1 MASPALAVQ
10 DMVRYDEGVV
20 SARIF
25 SDPDV
30 YELEIER
37 LFPRTWLFVAHESEI
52 PNSGDFVTRHMG
64 ADPVIVS
71 RDAEGK
77 LHVLLNVCRHRGRK
91 VCTEDTGST
100 THFRCGY
107 HGWTYSSAGQL
118 TGLPFADAYQGRLDK
133 AQLGLCE
140 APAIETYHGLI
151 FACWQPRTSLQEFLG
166 PMAWVL
172 DMMFGRTDAVE
183 VAGPPIRWH
192 ADANWKLGAS
202 NFVGDGHH
210 IFTTHGFSTQLGLH
224 GLKPA
229 GSTGQPVGHSLA
241 MSNGHGASLV
251 SAPSGSGEAPYMAL
265 PEELWPEL
273 ERHLD
278 EFQRKVFEPL
288 VVVAGN
294 VFPNLSFLETAGHT
308 PQEWGGPDRPMS
320 FLTLRQWQPTGP
332 RTMESWSWVFID
344 RNAPEDWKALSRQC
358 YERVFG
364 VSGTFE
370 QDDLENWA
378 QITAGTSGPRG
389 GQLWLQ
395 YKMGLDLE
403 PTHSWDGPGT
413 CYSARPPFFDILER
427 LFFQYWVENVSG

>member
-151 FACWQPRTSLQEFLG
+151 FASWQPRTSLQEFLG

-172 DMMFGRTDAVE
+172 DMMFGR
-183 VAGPPIRWH
+183 
-192 ADANWKLGAS
+192 
-202 NFVGDGHH
+202 
-210 IFTTHGFSTQLGLH
+210 
-224 GLKPA
+224 
-229 GSTGQPVGHSLA
+229 
-241 MSNGHGASLV
+241 
-251 SAPSGSGEAPYMAL
+251 
-265 PEELWPEL
+265 
-273 ERHLD
+273 
-278 EFQRKVFEPL
+278 
-288 VVVAGN
+288 
-294 VFPNLSFLETAGHT
+294 
-308 PQEWGGPDRPMS
+308 
-320 FLTLRQWQPTGP
+320 
-332 RTMESWSWVFID
+332 
-344 RNAPEDWKALSRQC
+344 
-358 YERVFG
+358 
-364 VSGTFE
+364 
-370 QDDLENWA
+370 
-378 QITAGTSGPRG
+378 
-389 GQLWLQ
+389 
-395 YKMGLDLE
+395 
-403 PTHSWDGPGT
+403 
-413 CYSARPPFFDILER
+413 
-427 LFFQYWVENVSG
+427 